1 MADANHT
8 LSAFWRAYARVV
20 LATSAVQLL
29 PEHARLVYL
38 DPLTREIKAASHAYR
53 EAATVT
59 SDLQLPPLLLQA
71 TNLMQSAWSNRDY
84 NDAAALV
91 ARSLPSLPADPE
103 ALQWAPRDAGADRWW
118 DTLGVPPSAYYSGV
132 HSSNTP
138 ASSSSFGSM
147 PPTPTQTYAPP
158 PPPAYVPSSSV
169 QAQQQ
174 STPQLQMT
182 VPIPEADFPPPR
194 SSKRK
199 DREESEAAENEEDE
213 EARRRMRGKTLVIT
227 DEMRSAGVNDPPCE
241 RCRDTRRSC
250 VRGPHSACLTCVAG
264 KTACSLVPPKTS
276 SGSKK
281 DGSAEVPTK
290 RRVRVNR
297 PEFHVDMMQAP
308 LSGPMTT
315 FMPPAHALPMVPGN
329 APIPGGQWAP
339 GYGPLDPNQTFVTRG
354 ELQAHEARMES
365 RFRQIVQ
372 EEISAAMSRFAPGPD
387 GSTSQSQ
394 SSLQPR

>member
-1 MADANHT
+1 MADGNQS
-8 LSAFWRAYARVV
+8 LSVFWRAYARVV
-20 LATSAVQLL
+20 LACSAVQLL

-53 EAATVT
+53 EAAQVT
-59 SDLQLPPLLLQA
+59 GDLQLPPLLLHA
-71 TNLMQSAWSNRDY
+71 TNLMQTAWSNRDY

-91 ARSLPSLPADPE
+91 ARSLPNLPADPD
-103 ALQWAPRDAGADRWW
+103 ALQWAPRDAGVDRWW
-118 DTLGVPPSAYYSGV
+118 DTL
-132 HSSNTP
+132 

-158 PPPAYVPSSSV
+158 PPSAYVPSSSLQV
-169 QAQQQ
+169 QQQ

-182 VPIPEADFPPPR
+182 VPIPEADFPAQR

-199 DREESEAAENEEDE
+199 EREESEAAENEEDD

-227 DEMRSAGVNDPPCE
+227 DEMRSAGVNDPPC
-241 RCRDTRRSC
+241 
-250 VRGPHSACLTCVAG
+250 

-276 SGSKK
+276 SGTKK
-281 DGSAEVPTK
+281 DGSSEVPTK

-308 LSGPMTT
+308 LSAPMG
-315 FMPPAHALPMVPGN
+315 FMPPGHALPMVPGN
-329 APIPGGQWAP
+329 APLSNGQWAP
-339 GYGPLDPNQTFVTRG
+339 GFGPMDPNQTFVTRG
-354 ELQAHEARMES
+354 ELQAHEARMEA

-372 EEISAAMSRFAPGPD
+372 EEISVALSRFAPHGD
-387 GSTSQSQ
+387 ASTSQSQ
-394 SSLQPR
+394 SSLQPQ